1 MSFHILPVNAKESGG
16 IVKKALITGIT
27 GQDGSYLTEF
37 LLGKD
42 YEVHGIVRRSSSFN
56 RDRIEHLI
64 QDREIYGTRLF
75 LHYGDLTDSSALNR
89 ILEKVAPHEVYNLA
103 AQSHV
108 RISFEIP
115 EYTGDVDGLGVARLL
130 DAIREVGLTRDCR
143 FYQAS
148 TSEMFGSS
156 PPPQSESTSFHPRS
170 PYAAAKLYAHWM
182 VVNYREGYN
191 LHASSGILFNHE
203 SPRRGENFVTRKIAI
218 AVARIKAGTQ
228 TVLTLG
234 NLDSKRDW
242 GHAKD
247 FVRAMYLMLQQ
258 PTGDDYVVATGETHS
273 IRDFLDEAFGYV
285 GLEWKD
291 FVRTDKRYMRPTEVD
306 SLCGDTAK
314 AARILGWKHETTFRE
329 LVHEM
334 VDHELG
340 LLNIP
345 VSQGDS

>member
-1 MSFHILPVNAKESGG
+1 VSFHILPGNAKESGG

-37 LLGKD
+37 LLGED

-89 ILEKVAPHEVYNLA
+89 ILEKVGPHEIYNLA

-156 PPPQSESTSFHPRS
+156 PPPQSEETSFHPRS

-203 SPRRGENFVTRKIAI
+203 SPRRGENFVTRKIAM

-228 TVLTLG
+228 SVLTLG

-258 PTGDDYVVATGETHS
+258 PNGDDYVIATGETHS
-273 IRDFLDEAFGYV
+273 IRDFLNEAFGYV

-306 SLCGDTAK
+306 ALCGDTAK

-329 LVHEM
+329 LVREM

-340 LLNIP
+340 LLGLP
-345 VSQGDS
+345 VSKENI

>member
-1 MSFHILPVNAKESGG
+1 LPGNANESGG

-37 LLGKD
+37 LLDKD

-89 ILEKVAPHEVYNLA
+89 ILEKVAPAEVYNLA

-115 EYTGDVDGLGVARLL
+115 EYTGDVDGLGVTRLL

-156 PPPQSESTSFHPRS
+156 PPPQNEDTSFRPRS

-228 TVLTLG
+228 SVLTLG

-258 PTGDDYVVATGETHS
+258 PSGDDYVIATGETHS

-291 FVRTDKRYMRPTEVD
+291 FVRTDERYMRPTEVD
-306 SLCGDTAK
+306 SLCGDTEK

-340 LLNIP
+340 LKGFP
-345 VSQGDS
+345 VLKENS